1 MDCRIIK
8 KTEKM
13 KKYITTVS
21 FAKIAVFIFILFT
34 SITNAQTALPDAPDD
49 TTSGA
54 PIDDYI
60 IPLAIVGIILVFIRF
75 KAIQAKK
82 IKRQNRQY

>member
-21 FAKIAVFIFILFT
+21 FAKIAVFVFMLFT
-34 SITNAQTALPDAPDD
+34 TLINAQTDLPDEPVD
-49 TTSGA
+49 TPAA
-54 PIDDYI
+54 PIDDYVWVMA
-60 IPLAIVGIILVFIRF
+60 AIGFVYVFIRLRTLARLGNT
-75 KAIQAKK
+75 KS
-82 IKRQNRQY
+82 

>member
-21 FAKIAVFIFILFT
+21 FTKITVFVFMLFT
-34 SITNAQTALPDAPDD
+34 TFINAQTDLPAAPDD
-49 TTSGA
+49 TTGA
-54 PIDDYI
+54 PIDDYVWV
-60 IPLAIVGIILVFIRF
+60 LALIGLAFVFF
-75 KAIQAKK
+75 KLRSFKNQV
-82 IKRQNRQY
+82 NPS